1 MLFDFN
7 YYSSLLLP
15 AFVNALVFIV
25 LFANRGFKE
34 SSSSDFLA
42 ALILMV
48 LSFKILYWMLGFAG
62 WYDSHDG
69 YTMFMFYFPFN
80 LLMFVGPALYYY
92 FLSVTNAEFQWKKS
106 DLKHWILPALVL
118 VMYISKAAIDFSMY
132 YPFDNDPSTQY
143 GSKGPYAEVDK
154 TVVFA
159 IVSYCSFFYYL
170 WLTHD
175 AYTKFKAY
183 LSNHFSST
191 AYIDFSWLKN
201 MIVALGTGIF
211 IFFAI
216 NFYSY
221 YFVEGKS
228 FMFEWNGYFAIGLL
242 SYYFSISAYS
252 YSPDKL
258 KKLHFEAEIEANNS
272 LYFET
277 NEPLEEDAPTLLD
290 EDAKPSSSNATT
302 IDIEHWKEK
311 LLYEMV
317 TKQAFLNPEITL
329 SELAKTMKT
338 NNSLLSKVINDG
350 FGQNFNDFINA
361 YRVATIKQKIDNN
374 EHKVKTLLSLAY
386 ESGFNSK
393 ATFNRSFKK
402 ITGLAPKDYGG

>member
-25 LFANRGFKE
+25 LFANRANKE
-34 SSSSDFLA
+34 SSWSDALA
-42 ALILMV
+42 ALILVV

-80 LLMFVGPALYYY
+80 LLTFVGPALYYY
-92 FLSVTNAEFQWKKS
+92 FISVTNADFQWKKS
-106 DLKHWILPALVL
+106 DLKHWVLPSIVL
-118 VMYISKAAIDFSMY
+118 VMYAAKAVIDFSIY
-132 YPFDNDPSTQY
+132 YPFDNVPATQY
-143 GSKGPYAEVDK
+143 GAKGPFAEVDK
-154 TVVFA
+154 TLVFA
-159 IVSYCSFFYYL
+159 IVSYSSFFYYL
-170 WLTHD
+170 WLTYD
-175 AYTKFKAY
+175 SYNKFKNY

-191 AYIDFSWLKN
+191 AYIDFGWLKN
-201 MIVALGTGIF
+201 ILFALGTGIF
-211 IFFAI
+211 LFFTI

-228 FMFEWNGYFAIGLL
+228 FMFEWNGYFALGLL

-258 KKLHFEAEIEANNS
+258 KKLHFEVGNENEVNS
-272 LYFET
+272 LFET
-277 NEPLEEDAPTLLD
+277 NAILENEAPAIADEVMPL
-290 EDAKPSSSNATT
+290 ATT
-302 IDIEHWKEK
+302 NASSVDIEYWKEK
-311 LLYEMV
+311 LLHEM
-317 TKQAFLNPEITL
+317 TIKQAFLNPEITL
-329 SELAKTMKT
+329 SELAKTLKT
-338 NNSLLSKVINDG
+338 NTSLLSKVINDG

-361 YRVATIKQKIDNN
+361 YRVASVKQKIDNN

-402 ITGLAPKDYGG
+402 ITGLAPKDYGS